1 MKKPLIGI
9 IARCELSETKM
20 NLNVVHEAERIAILK
35 SGGIPILLL
44 PPQLV
49 EYNNEVPR
57 EMKRLSDEEKALLQ
71 TQIDMCDGILMP
83 GGDKMY
89 EYDRYVTEYV
99 LQSKKPLLGICMG
112 MQLMCTYNKEI
123 ILEINNSK
131 ICHFSKN
138 QKAHIV
144 YVKEHSKLRQI
155 CKKDRF
161 VVNSRHHRHVV
172 DANGFLVVA
181 RTEDGVIEA
190 IEGDGD
196 VFQLGVQ
203 WHPELDYEQN
213 EESRQIFQ
221 AFINSML

>member
-35 SGGIPILLL
+35 SGGIPILIL
-44 PPQLV
+44 PPQSV
-49 EYNNEVPR
+49 EYNSEVPR
-57 EMKRLSDEEKALLQ
+57 EMKRLSEEEKEILQ

-99 LQSKKPLLGICMG
+99 IQSKKPLLGICMG
-112 MQLMCTYNKEI
+112 MQLMCTYNKKITIEA
-123 ILEINNSK
+123 NASK
-131 ICHFSKN
+131 ICHFSKKK
-138 QKAHIV
+138 KAHIV
-144 YVKEHSKLRQI
+144 YLKEHSKLRYL
-155 CKKDRF
+155 CGKDHF
-161 VVNSRHHRHVV
+161 AVNSRHRRHVV
-172 DANGFLVVA
+172 DANGFRVVA
-181 RTEDGVIEA
+181 RAEDGVIEA
-190 IEGDGD
+190 IEGTED

-203 WHPELDYEQN
+203 WHPELDYEQS
-213 EESRQIFQ
+213 EESRQIFL